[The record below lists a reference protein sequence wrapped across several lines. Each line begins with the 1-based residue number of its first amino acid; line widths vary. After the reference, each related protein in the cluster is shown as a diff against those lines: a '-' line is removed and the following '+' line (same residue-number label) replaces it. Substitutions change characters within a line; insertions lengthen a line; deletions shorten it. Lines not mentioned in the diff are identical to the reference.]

1 MLGMILSIVVIYL
14 FYYIWII
21 INFDKN
27 GNSKKKSKKKHHEK
41 KMPVEIQY
49 FVTKYN
55 IDLDKVN
62 YRYFLKLMGLVVAFD
77 LSIVGSIIIYI
88 ETLWLQLLVGFVLV
102 LVVVLISFKL
112 LGNYLNKKG
121 LTKDENSKRNRKE
134 MAKVLGRK

>member
-27 GNSKKKSKKKHHEK
+27 GNSKKESKKKHHEK

-121 LTKDENSKRNRKE
+121 LTKDENSKRSRK
-134 MAKVLGRK
+134 